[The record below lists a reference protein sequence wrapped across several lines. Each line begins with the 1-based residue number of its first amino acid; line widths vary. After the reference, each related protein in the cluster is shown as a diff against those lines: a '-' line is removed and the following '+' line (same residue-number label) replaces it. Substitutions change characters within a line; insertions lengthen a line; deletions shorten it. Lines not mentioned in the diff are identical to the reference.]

1 MHLAPTER
9 QQRLR
14 AELRTY
20 FRSLMPDGP
29 PPADDPARQRAVL
42 RRIGAD
48 GLLGLGWP
56 VAYGGQGRGADE
68 QFVFFDEAYRA
79 GAPVSMVTL
88 NTVGPTLMKY
98 GSEEQKDFFLPRILS
113 GDLVFAIGYSE
124 PSAGTDLASLRT
136 RAVRAGARAGAR
148 TGAVQ
153 ARALREG
160 EGEGGGKG
168 GGKGDG
174 ERGGGGDA
182 DGDGGDGCRREGA
195 GYYGGEGAGDGDG
208 DGGGGYG
215 REGAGYRGDGGEG
228 AGYGGEGD
236 WLIDGQKI
244 FTSNAQN
251 ADWIWLACRTD
262 PDAPKH
268 QGISILLVPTDA
280 PGFSWTPIETVGGQ
294 TTTATYYDGTRV
306 PAGNLVGE
314 KNGGWGLI
322 TNQLNHERVAL
333 AAIGMQ
339 AEDFYAAALE
349 AARTP
354 DPVTG
359 RRRIDEPWVRFQ
371 LAEVHARLAAS
382 RLLNWRLV
390 GDVGAGRLAPGDASG
405 VKVAGTESA
414 VAVYRM
420 CQHIV
425 GADALVRSGSPGVF
439 GDGELERMNRAAQ
452 INTFGG
458 GVSEVQREI
467 VATMRLGMKRGR
479 R

>member
-20 FRSLMPDGP
+20 FRDLMPEGP
-29 PPADDPARQRAVL
+29 PPADDPGRQRAVL

-56 VAYGGQGRGADE
+56 AAYGGQGRGADE

-98 GSEEQKDFFLPRILS
+98 GSEEQKACFLPRILS

-136 RAVRAGARAGAR
+136 RAVRVDRAGSPGPGDGGVR
-148 TGAVQ
+148 AV
-153 ARALREG
+153 
-160 EGEGGGKG
+160 GEGGVHGR
-168 GGKGDG
+168 G
-174 ERGGGGDA
+174 ETGGD
-182 DGDGGDGCRREGA
+182 
-195 GYYGGEGAGDGDG
+195 
-208 DGGGGYG
+208 
-215 REGAGYRGDGGEG
+215 
-228 AGYGGEGD
+228 
-236 WLIDGQKI
+236 WIVDGQKI

-294 TTTATYYDGTRV
+294 TTTATYYDGIRV
-306 PAGNLVGE
+306 PAANLVGE
-314 KNGGWGLI
+314 ENGGWALI
-322 TNQLNHERVAL
+322 TSQLNHERVAL

-339 AEDFYAAALE
+339 AEDFYTAALE

-359 RRRIDEPWVRFQ
+359 RRRIDESWVRSR
-371 LAEVHARLAAS
+371 LAEVHARLAAT

-390 GDVGAGRLAPGDASG
+390 GDVGAGGPAPGDASG
-405 VKVAGTESA
+405 VKVMGTESA

-420 CQHIV
+420 CQEIV
-425 GADALVRSGSPGVF
+425 GERALVRSGSPGAF
-439 GDGELERMNRAAQ
+439 GGGGLERMNRAAQ

>member
-9 QQRLR
+9 QQKLR
-14 AELRTY
+14 AELRAY
-20 FRSLMPDGP
+20 FRCLMPEGP
-29 PPADDPARQRAVL
+29 PGGADAAGQRELL
-42 RRIGAD
+42 RRMGAD

-56 VAYGGQGRGADE
+56 VEYGGQGRGADE

-98 GSEEQKDFFLPRILS
+98 GSEEQKAFFLPRIL
-113 GDLVFAIGYSE
+113 GGACVFAIGYSE

-136 RAVRAGARAGAR
+136 RAVR
-148 TGAVQ
+148 
-153 ARALREG
+153 
-160 EGEGGGKG
+160 
-168 GGKGDG
+168 
-174 ERGGGGDA
+174 ERGGAGGP
-182 DGDGGDGCRREGA
+182 
-195 GYYGGEGAGDGDG
+195 
-208 DGGGGYG
+208 GGGG
-215 REGAGYRGDGGEG
+215 GAEDGG
-228 AGYGGEGD
+228 

-262 PDAPKH
+262 PEAPKH
-268 QGISILLVPTDA
+268 QGISIILVPTDA
-280 PGFSWTPIETVGGQ
+280 PGFSWTPIETVGGL
-294 TTTATYYDGTRV
+294 TTTATYYDGIRV
-306 PAGNLVGE
+306 PAANLVGE
-314 KNGGWGLI
+314 ENAGWGLI

-339 AEDFYAAALE
+339 AEDFYAAALDL
-349 AARTP
+349 ARTP

-359 RRRIDEPWVRFQ
+359 ERRIDAPWVRSR
-371 LAEVHARLAAS
+371 LAEVHARLAAT

-405 VKVAGTESA
+405 VKFMGTESA
-414 VAVYRM
+414 VEVYRM
-420 CQHIV
+420 CQEIA
-425 GADALVRSGSPGVF
+425 GEAGLVRAGSPGGI

-467 VATMRLGMKRGR
+467 VATMRLGMRRGR

>member
-20 FRSLMPDGP
+20 FRDLMPDGP
-29 PPADDPARQRAVL
+29 PPADDPGRQRALL

-48 GLLGLGWP
+48 GLLGIGWP

-98 GSEEQKDFFLPRILS
+98 GSEAQKEYFLPRVLR

-136 RAVRAGARAGAR
+136 RAVR
-148 TGAVQ
+148 
-153 ARALREG
+153 EG
-160 EGEGGGKG
+160 ES
-168 GGKGDG
+168 
-174 ERGGGGDA
+174 
-182 DGDGGDGCRREGA
+182 
-195 GYYGGEGAGDGDG
+195 
-208 DGGGGYG
+208 
-215 REGAGYRGDGGEG
+215 
-228 AGYGGEGD
+228 

-244 FTSNAQN
+244 FTSNAQH

-268 QGISILLVPTDA
+268 RGISIVLVPTDA
-280 PGFSWTPIETVGGQ
+280 PGFSWTPIETVGGL
-294 TTTATYYDGTRV
+294 TTTATYYDGIRV
-306 PAGNLVGE
+306 PSSNLVGE
-314 KNGGWGLI
+314 ENGGWELI
-322 TNQLNHERVAL
+322 TDQLNHERVAL

-339 AEDFYAAALE
+339 AEDFYAAALR

-359 RRRIDEPWVRFQ
+359 RRRVDEPWVRFR

-414 VAVYRM
+414 VASYRM
-420 CQHIV
+420 CQEVV
-425 GADALVRSGSPGVF
+425 GAQALVRSGSPGVF

-467 VATMRLGMKRGR
+467 VATMRLGMTRGR

>member
-9 QQRLR
+9 QRRLR
-14 AELRTY
+14 AELRAY
-20 FRSLMPDGP
+20 FRDLMPDGP
-29 PPADDPARQRAVL
+29 PPAREPDRQRALL

-48 GLLGLGWP
+48 GLLGIGWP
-56 VAYGGQGRGADE
+56 TAYGGQGRGADE

-88 NTVGPTLMKY
+88 NTVGPTLIKY
-98 GSEEQKDFFLPRILS
+98 GNEEQKEYFLPRILS

-124 PSAGTDLASLRT
+124 PSAGTDLAALST
-136 RAVRAGARAGAR
+136 RAQR
-148 TGAVQ
+148 
-153 ARALREG
+153 
-160 EGEGGGKG
+160 
-168 GGKGDG
+168 DG
-174 ERGGGGDA
+174 TDF
-182 DGDGGDGCRREGA
+182 
-195 GYYGGEGAGDGDG
+195 
-208 DGGGGYG
+208 
-215 REGAGYRGDGGEG
+215 
-228 AGYGGEGD
+228 
-236 WLIDGQKI
+236 LVHGQKI
-244 FTSNAQN
+244 FTSNAQH

-262 PDAPKH
+262 PDAPRH
-268 QGISILLVPTDA
+268 RGISILLVPTDD
-280 PGFSWTPIETVGGQ
+280 PGFSWTPIETVGGL
-294 TTTATYYDGTRV
+294 TTTATYYDGIRV
-306 PAGNLVGE
+306 PASRLVGE
-314 KNGGWGLI
+314 ENRGWQLI

-359 RRRIDEPWVRFQ
+359 RRRVDEPWVRSR
-371 LAEVHARLAAS
+371 LAEAHARLAAS

-390 GDVGAGRLAPGDASG
+390 ADVGAGRLAPGDAGG

-414 VAVYRM
+414 VETYRI

-425 GADALVRSGSPGVF
+425 GVDAFVRSGSPGVF

-467 VATMRLGMKRGR
+467 VATMRLGMTRGR

>member
-1 MHLAPTER
+1 VHLAPTER
-9 QQRLR
+9 QRRLR

-20 FRSLMPDGP
+20 FRDLMPDGP
-29 PPADDPARQRAVL
+29 PTSADPVAPGVPEQQRALL

-48 GLLGLGWP
+48 GWLGLGWP

-98 GSEEQKDFFLPRILS
+98 GTEEQKEYFLPRILR
-113 GDLVFAIGYSE
+113 GELVFAIGYSE

-136 RAVRAGARAGAR
+136 RAVR
-148 TGAVQ
+148 V
-153 ARALREG
+153 
-160 EGEGGGKG
+160 
-168 GGKGDG
+168 
-174 ERGGGGDA
+174 
-182 DGDGGDGCRREGA
+182 
-195 GYYGGEGAGDGDG
+195 
-208 DGGGGYG
+208 
-215 REGAGYRGDGGEG
+215 DGGE
-228 AGYGGEGD
+228 
-236 WLIDGQKI
+236 WLVDGQKV
-244 FTSNAQN
+244 FTSNAQQ

-268 QGISILLVPTDA
+268 KGISILLVPTDA
-280 PGFSWTPIETVGGQ
+280 PGFSWTPIATVGGL
-294 TTTATYYDGTRV
+294 TTTATYYDGIRV
-306 PAGNLVGE
+306 PAASLVGE
-314 KNGGWGLI
+314 ENGGWGLI

-339 AEDFYAAALE
+339 AEDFYAAALA

-359 RRRIDEPWVRFQ
+359 RRRVDEPWVRSR
-371 LAEVHARLAAS
+371 LAEVHARLAAT

-405 VKVAGTESA
+405 VKVVGTESA

-420 CQHIV
+420 CQEIV
-425 GADALVRSGSPGVF
+425 GSDALVRSGSPGVF

-467 VATMRLGMKRGR
+467 VATMRLGMTRGR

>member
-9 QQRLR
+9 QRRLR

-20 FRSLMPDGP
+20 FRELMPDGP
-29 PPADDPARQRAVL
+29 SAAGHERRRALL
-42 RRIGAD
+42 RRIGSD
-48 GLLGLGWP
+48 GWLGLGWP
-56 VAYGGQGRGADE
+56 ESYGGQGRGAEE
-68 QFVFFDEAYRA
+68 QFVFFDEACRA

-98 GSEEQKDFFLPRILS
+98 GTEEQKDYFLPRILR
-113 GDLVFAIGYSE
+113 GELVFAIGYSE

-136 RAVRAGARAGAR
+136 RAVWIGRGGAH
-148 TGAVQ
+148 
-153 ARALREG
+153 
-160 EGEGGGKG
+160 
-168 GGKGDG
+168 D
-174 ERGGGGDA
+174 GGGDGGRDGA
-182 DGDGGDGCRREGA
+182 RPDGDGPGTGELGEDGPCGDGS
-195 GYYGGEGAGDGDG
+195 AGDRP
-208 DGGGGYG
+208 GGG
-215 REGAGYRGDGGEG
+215 
-228 AGYGGEGD
+228 
-236 WLIDGQKI
+236 WLVDGQKV
-244 FTSNAQN
+244 FTSNAQH

-268 QGISILLVPTDA
+268 KGISILLVPTDA
-280 PGFSWTPIETVGGQ
+280 PGFSWTPIETVGGL
-294 TTTATYYDGTRV
+294 TTTATYYDGIRV
-306 PAGNLVGE
+306 PASRLVGE
-314 KNGGWGLI
+314 VNGGWGLI
-322 TNQLNHERVAL
+322 TDQLNHERVAL

-339 AEDFYAAALE
+339 AEDFFAAALA

-359 RRRIDEPWVRFQ
+359 RRRVDEPWVRSR
-371 LAEVHARLAAS
+371 LAEVHARLAAT

-405 VKVAGTESA
+405 VKVVGTESA

-420 CQHIV
+420 CQEIV
-425 GADALVRSGSPGVF
+425 GSDALIRRGSPGVF
-439 GDGELERMNRAAQ
+439 EDGELERMNRAAQ

-467 VATMRLGMKRGR
+467 VATMRLGMTRGR

>member
-14 AELRTY
+14 AELRSY
-20 FRSLMPDGP
+20 FRDLMPDGP
-29 PPADDPARQRAVL
+29 PPADDPARQRALL

-98 GSEEQKDFFLPRILS
+98 GSAEQKEFFLPRILK

-136 RAVRAGARAGAR
+136 RAVREAGAAGE
-148 TGAVQ
+148 TGV
-153 ARALREG
+153 
-160 EGEGGGKG
+160 EGGFW
-168 GGKGDG
+168 
-174 ERGGGGDA
+174 R
-182 DGDGGDGCRREGA
+182 
-195 GYYGGEGAGDGDG
+195 
-208 DGGGGYG
+208 
-215 REGAGYRGDGGEG
+215 
-228 AGYGGEGD
+228 
-236 WLIDGQKI
+236 IDGQKI

-262 PDAPKH
+262 PDAPRH
-268 QGISILLVPTDA
+268 RGISILLVPTGA

-294 TTTATYYDGTRV
+294 TTTATYYDGIRV

-314 KNGGWGLI
+314 ENAGWGLV
-322 TNQLNHERVAL
+322 TSQLNHERVAL

-359 RRRIDEPWVRFQ
+359 RRAADEPWVRFQ

-390 GDVGAGRLAPGDASG
+390 GDVGAGGPAPGDASG
-405 VKVAGTESA
+405 VKVMGTESA

-425 GADALVRSGSPGVF
+425 GPEALVRSGSPAAF
-439 GDGELERMNRAAQ
+439 GGGELERMNRAAQ

-467 VATMRLGMKRGR
+467 VATMRLGMR
-479 R
+479 RARR